1 VNANAGS
8 KIHGDATLPPYTYNA
23 LSLGS
28 AAPRRSSSRTLHR
41 APNKLTEP
49 GLKCVLV
56 HRASGIEEGRVRARL
71 GVVRA
76 AKQAL
81 AAARGAH
88 KSERERVG
96 GRRAGRGRL
105 RASGD
110 RDALRDDALVEC
122 FALAD
127 KDDVALDKVRID
139 GLERGQEDVA
149 VGTGSG
155 RARMR
160 AIKAGA
166 GSVRTER
173 RPSRRQA
180 WRPRIRSCS
189 RRAPWRLR

>member
-1 VNANAGS
+1 M
-8 KIHGDATLPPYTYNA
+8 
-23 LSLGS
+23 
-28 AAPRRSSSRTLHR
+28 
-41 APNKLTEP
+41 
-49 GLKCVLV
+49 LV

-110 RDALRDDALVEC
+110 RDALSDDLCGYGSGFRVRGGEEGTDALVEC
-122 FALAD
+122 FTLAD

-139 GLERGQEDVA
+139 GLKRGQEDVA

-155 RARMR
+155 RARHQ
-160 AIKAGA
+160 
-166 GSVRTER
+166 
-173 RPSRRQA
+173 SRSGKSAHRETPIQTTGLA
-180 WRPRIRSCS
+180 ASNSI
-189 RRAPWRLR
+189 L